1 MIYLLLRINYVCIN
15 ISVFVSD
22 SDTKKKPYA
31 VVGDM
36 HSTVEVKTNHE
47 CCLGSNSSYLFC
59 KIYTWIQANK
69 LLLGTES
76 FIWKFGIGGTY

>member
-15 ISVFVSD
+15 ISVFVPD

-31 VVGDM
+31 VIGDM

-59 KIYTWIQANK
+59 KI
-69 LLLGTES
+69 
-76 FIWKFGIGGTY
+76 